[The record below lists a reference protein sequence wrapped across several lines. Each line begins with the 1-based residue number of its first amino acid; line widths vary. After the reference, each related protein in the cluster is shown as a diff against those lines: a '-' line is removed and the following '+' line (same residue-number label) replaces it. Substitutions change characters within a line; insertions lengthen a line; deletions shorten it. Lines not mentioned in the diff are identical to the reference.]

1 MNRRASSFPGSA
13 WEHTARGS
21 ASRAF
26 RDVSSSS
33 TSATV
38 IEAEPRA
45 VRSQAEPGNEKWV
58 AIAALATVFFA
69 TPNARADQSF
79 AEVARQVNPKVVKI
93 WGAGGFR
100 NVVGYCTG
108 VLISPD
114 GYILTV
120 YSPTLDSREIRV
132 HLYDGTKYIA
142 ELVAAEP
149 LLDVALLRIKDNDRF
164 KELPLPYFDLT
175 KKPPDPHVGDWVLAF
190 SNAFEVA
197 MRDEPVSVLRGT
209 IAAITPFAGRRGV
222 NEAPYKG
229 TVYILDA
236 ITNNPG
242 ANGGIITTRKGELLG
257 LIGKELRNTLTET
270 WVNYA
275 MPIKDLTEFAQKAM
289 RGDYK
294 PIIRV
299 DEKKEDK
306 KGYHGIVLVPDVL
319 DRTPPYI
326 EEVLPGSPAAKAG
339 LRPDDLIVF
348 VRVPHAAAANELEE
362 RVMANCKVFRDT
374 MASIDPGTTV
384 KIVVRRGMQLLSV
397 DVTLE
402 KGPGGAALKNK

>member
-1 MNRRASSFPGSA
+1 MNPIYRF
-13 WEHTARGS
+13 
-21 ASRAF
+21 
-26 RDVSSSS
+26 
-33 TSATV
+33 
-38 IEAEPRA
+38 
-45 VRSQAEPGNEKWV
+45 
-58 AIAALATVFFA
+58 ALASLFSLLA
-69 TPNARADQSF
+69 LSPARADQSF
-79 AEVARQVNPKVVKI
+79 ADIARQVSPKVVKI

-100 NVVGYCTG
+100 NINAYCTG

-114 GYILTV
+114 GFILTV

-175 KKPPDPHVGDWVLAF
+175 KKPPDVHVGDWVLAF

-197 MRDEPVSVLRGT
+197 MRDEPVSVLRGVV
-209 IAAITPFAGRRGV
+209 AAITPLAGRRGV
-222 NEAPYKG
+222 NEAPYRG
-229 TVYILDA
+229 NVYILDA

-242 ANGGIITTRKGELLG
+242 ANGGIIATRKGELVG

-289 RGDYK
+289 GGDYK
-294 PIIRV
+294 PIVRP
-299 DEKKEDK
+299 DEKKVDK
-306 KGYHGIVLVPDVL
+306 KAFTGIVLVPDVL
-319 DRTPPYI
+319 DRTPPYV

-348 VRVPHAAAANELEE
+348 VRVPRSDAGNELEE

-374 MASIDPGTTV
+374 IAGIDPGATV
-384 KIVVRRGMQLLSV
+384 KVIVRRGMQLLSF

-402 KGPGGAALKNK
+402 KRAGVK

>member
-1 MNRRASSFPGSA
+1 MA
-13 WEHTARGS
+13 TAMM
-21 ASRAF
+21 F
-26 RDVSSSS
+26 
-33 TSATV
+33 
-38 IEAEPRA
+38 
-45 VRSQAEPGNEKWV
+45 
-58 AIAALATVFFA
+58 AALEV
-69 TPNARADQSF
+69 PHARADQSF
-79 AEVARQVNPKVVKI
+79 ADVAKQVNPKVVKI

-100 NVVGYCTG
+100 NVNAYCTG

-120 YSPTLDSREIRV
+120 YSPTLDSHEIRV
-132 HLYDGTKYIA
+132 HLYDGTKHIC

-149 LLDVALLRIKDNDRF
+149 LLDVALIRIKDNERF
-164 KELPLPYFDLT
+164 KELPLPYFDLS
-175 KKPPDPHVGDWVLAF
+175 KKPPDVHVGDWVLAF

-197 MRDEPVSVLRGT
+197 MRDEPVSVLRGVV
-209 IAAITPFAGRRGV
+209 AAITPFAGRRGV
-222 NEAPYKG
+222 NEAAYKG
-229 TVYILDA
+229 NVYILDA

-242 ANGGIITTRKGELLG
+242 ANGGIITNRKGELLG

-294 PIIRV
+294 PIVRP
-299 DEKKEDK
+299 DEKREDK
-306 KGYHGIVLVPDVL
+306 KGFTGIVLVPDVL
-319 DRTPPYI
+319 DKTPPYI

-348 VRVPHAAAANELEE
+348 IRVPRSDAANELEE

-374 MASIDPGTTV
+374 IAGIDPGTTV
-384 KIVVRRGMQLLSV
+384 KIIVRRGQQLLSMEMTV
-397 DVTLE
+397 E
-402 KGPGGAALKNK
+402 KGAAAARTSGK